1 MRVPVVSY
9 QLSSSSVPDGLAV
22 LRSRA
27 AKWLNSAVALWVFSG
42 GLVLI
47 EPSPYEVIFL
57 GVIAL
62 ALAANMHIY
71 RSTAGLLAIALGF
84 LPFALIA
91 VFQVRYTSI
100 ADAMIYSIVTVFLL
114 LTSFVI
120 ANFVAEAT
128 EERMRLVMK
137 AYTISAVLCAIAG
150 TLGYLRLIPGSDILT
165 LYGRAKGTFQDP
177 NVFGPFLV
185 LPAMFALQ
193 KVLMG
198 DRREQIIGSLVYV
211 ILFIGV
217 FLSFSRGAWGH
228 LAASSLIVVALCFF
242 LEAKTR
248 IRLRILGTML
258 VGALLLIVALAGL
271 LSIPAVSE
279 LLEVRLQV
287 QNYDTGETGR
297 FGRQFYAFD
306 LALQNPLGIGPLEFR
321 NLRIIEE
328 PHNVYVNVLLGYG
341 WGGGLLYY
349 VLVGATLYLGC
360 RGLLRPSPYR
370 RLMIPVIATFS
381 MLVLESAIID
391 TDHWR
396 HWFLLAGLIWGISA
410 AMGVDQ
416 RQRTLD
422 RGG

>member
-1 MRVPVVSY
+1 V
-9 QLSSSSVPDGLAV
+9 G
-22 LRSRA
+22 
-27 AKWLNSAVALWVFSG
+27 LWVFSG

-57 GVIAL
+57 AVIAL
-62 ALAANMHIY
+62 AIAANMHFY

-91 VFQVRYTSI
+91 VFQVRYTPTM
-100 ADAMIYSIVTVFLL
+100 DAMIYSIVTVFLM

-137 AYTISAVLCAIAG
+137 AYTVSAVLCAIAG
-150 TLGYLRLIPGSDILT
+150 TLGYLQLIPGSDILT

-198 DRREQIIGSLVYV
+198 NRREQIIGGLVYV
-211 ILFIGV
+211 ILFTGV

-228 LAASSLIVVALCFF
+228 LAASSLIVLALCFG
-242 LEAKTR
+242 LEANTR
-248 IRLRILGTML
+248 LRLRIMATML
-258 VGALLLIVALAGL
+258 AGALLLIVALAGL

-306 LALQNPLGIGPLEFR
+306 LALQNPWGIGPLEFR

-341 WGGGLLYY
+341 WGGGAVYY
-349 VLVGATLYLGC
+349 VLVAVTLYLGG

-370 RLMIPVIATFS
+370 RFMIPLIATFS
-381 MLVLESAIID
+381 ILVLESAIID

-410 AMGVDQ
+410 AMGIEQ
-416 RQRTLD
+416 RQRAPG
-422 RGG
+422 RGS

>member
-341 WGGGLLYY
+341 GGG
-349 VLVGATLYLGC
+349 G
-360 RGLLRPSPYR
+360 
-370 RLMIPVIATFS
+370 RL
-381 MLVLESAIID
+381 
-391 TDHWR
+391 
-396 HWFLLAGLIWGISA
+396 
-410 AMGVDQ
+410 
-416 RQRTLD
+416 
-422 RGG
+422 

>member
-1 MRVPVVSY
+1 MVSY

>member
-1 MRVPVVSY
+1 MVSY

-410 AMGVDQ
+410 AMGVEQ

>member
-1 MRVPVVSY
+1 MVSY

-410 AMGVDQ
+410 AMGVEQ
-416 RQRTLD
+416 RQRALD